1 MKPKPYPLI
10 VLLLAL
16 VVFGLK
22 PGPVV
27 ATEPTAHE
35 SGAQTCVMIQR
46 STFGEV
52 ADGYIW
58 STEPEISYNYSVLNV
73 GYLEGGEKRSFVR
86 FGLDFLP
93 PGAVVQ
99 SALFGIWENTPGSGE
114 TVGIYRITEPWT
126 EGEPTWSN
134 FADSY
139 DDAVEWGSFVAGGS
153 GFVVGDV
160 TALASAWVEGE
171 VPNYGLMLLKS
182 SGQML
187 DSYASSEAGSTG
199 PWLALCYEVNNDPEA
214 EDDSA
219 TTDEDTPVTID
230 VLDNDFD
237 PDGDPLTLDDYDASS
252 TQGGTVSCTVA
263 GECTYTPAGDFNGS
277 DTFGYTAGDGRG
289 GAGSAT
295 VTVIVNPVNDPPVA
309 VDDSA
314 TTGEDSAVQIDVLD
328 NDSDPDGDTLSVSD
342 YDATSAAG
350 GAVSCTVAGE
360 CTYTPPGAY
369 SVTDTFD
376 YTADDGHGG
385 SDTAT
390 VEVVVGDGGP
400 IRYLTYLP
408 LVLYNYP
415 EAPLPPAPDLVVT
428 SVTLTGG
435 DVQVVIENQGD
446 MPVPPTIGFWVDLY
460 VAPSPVPTGVNQTWQ
475 SCAAEGI
482 VWGVPK
488 ADLPLEPGGE
498 MTLRPGDEY
507 YWPTLS
513 KFSGTLPSGTPI
525 YVQVDSANGLTTYG
539 AVLENHEIAGAFYNN
554 VSGPILPALFGLDGA
569 PSVVERSAAQ
579 DRPSPASLGLPP
591 RP

>member
-1 MKPKPYPLI
+1 MKPKPYPFI

-16 VVFGLK
+16 ALLGLK

-27 ATEPTAHE
+27 ATEPTAYE
-35 SGAQTCVMIQR
+35 SGEQTCVMVQR

-52 ADGYIW
+52 ADGDIW
-58 STEPEISYNYSVLNV
+58 STEPDASYNHPVLHV
-73 GYLEGGEKRSFVR
+73 GRFDLGEKRSFVR

-99 SALFGIWENTPGSGE
+99 SALFGIWQNTPSSGE
-114 TVGIYRITEPWT
+114 TVGIYRITEPWS
-126 EGEPTWSN
+126 EGEPTWNN

-153 GFVVGDV
+153 GFVVAEV
-160 TALASAWVEGE
+160 TALASAWVAAE
-171 VPNYGLMLLKS
+171 VPNHGLMLLQS
-182 SGQML
+182 SGKAI
-187 DSYASSEAGSTG
+187 DRFASSEAGSTG
-199 PWLALCYEVNNDPEA
+199 PWLALCYEVNDDPVA
-214 EDDSA
+214 EDDAA
-219 TTDEDTPVTID
+219 TTDEDTPVTIG

-237 PDGDPLTLDDYDASS
+237 PDGDPLTLGDYDASS
-252 TQGGTVSCTVA
+252 TQGGTVSCTDA
-263 GECTYTPAGDFNGS
+263 GECTYTPAGDFNGT

-289 GAGSAT
+289 GTGSAT
-295 VTVIVNPVNDPPVA
+295 VTVTVNPVNDPPVA

-314 TTGEDSAVQIDVLD
+314 STDEDDAVQIDVLD

-342 YDATSAAG
+342 YDVTSAAG

-369 SVTDTFD
+369 SVTDTFA
-376 YTADDGHGG
+376 YTAADGHGG

-400 IRYLTYLP
+400 LRYRMHLP

-415 EAPLPPAPDLVVT
+415 AAPLPPAPDLVVT
-428 SVTLTGG
+428 SVTLTGD
-435 DVQVVIENQGD
+435 DVQVVIKNQGD
-446 MPVPPTIGFWVDLY
+446 TPVPATLGFWLDLY
-460 VAPSPVPTGVNQTWQ
+460 VAPNPVPTGVNQTWQ
-475 SCAAEGI
+475 SCAAEGM

-498 MTLRPGDEY
+498 MTLRRGDKY

-513 KFSGTLPSGTPI
+513 KFSGTLPPGTPI
-525 YVQVDSANGLTTYG
+525 YVQVDSANSFTTYG

-554 VSGPILPALFGLDGA
+554 VSGPIFLALSGLGGA
-569 PSVVERSAAQ
+569 PSASDRSAAQ
-579 DRPSPASLGLPP
+579 EPPDPASLGLPP